1 MSPVTS
7 IRVISTSSL
16 LRLIRSSDRLGT
28 GPRDPIAS
36 HLLSTSWML
45 LGWSVPQLADTSV
58 ADCCCSSSFRGGL
71 LTVATTASCLQVAG
85 TVVIPSNDVIN
96 IGCFYLTAGEAE
108 LADPTVPF
116 EDGCSDTGPVTRQPI
131 LAVAGLPCHVTPIG
145 REWTGVSTPDHQG
158 VSWGGH
164 AQ

>member
-1 MSPVTS
+1 M
-7 IRVISTSSL
+7 
-16 LRLIRSSDRLGT
+16 
-28 GPRDPIAS
+28 
-36 HLLSTSWML
+36 
-45 LGWSVPQLADTSV
+45 
-58 ADCCCSSSFRGGL
+58 
-71 LTVATTASCLQVAG
+71 ATTASCLQVAG

-158 VSWGGH
+158 VSWVDTPNKKGDATQASPVRKKEIVWGTISPRRTYH
-164 AQ
+164 PGRSLLRLPMQPPGRSVVSRSLRSLLTPSLI